1 MKLLEKEVKY
11 LQKGGVVMDV
21 HAKLRQMMEERN
33 WTEYRMAKE
42 CGLAETTVYNIMS
55 RNTMPNL
62 ITLEIIC
69 KRFGI
74 TLSQFFA
81 EGDMVEMTP
90 ELKALFDGW
99 VNLTAEQKQVVQ
111 QTIQVMCLNK

>member
-1 MKLLEKEVKY
+1 MEWLYRRAFVLSVLYLICSCCLAFFYPFLFLLSLYYNMDVFSLQVGSMKLLEKEVKY

-62 ITLEIIC
+62 ITLEII
-69 KRFGI
+69 
-74 TLSQFFA
+74 
-81 EGDMVEMTP
+81 
-90 ELKALFDGW
+90 
-99 VNLTAEQKQVVQ
+99 
-111 QTIQVMCLNK
+111 